1 MQSKKRTVIFLW
13 RLHFTGF
20 FFTKIGVFKL
30 ITSKRMSDFL
40 ETSLKLNHQ
49 HPRTPQ
55 INRYNHGSFLF
66 SLLSSMNVDYCC
78 CLKTKIGEKHSFWHK
93 VCIILNTVEKTLY
106 CGQRKMY
113 PSIIC
118 ASKTVFSLTTN
129 VFSVIKITSISWTL
143 LNVNTLVFSN
153 YQSQKKCKYFL
164 SSKIQK
170 MI

>member
-1 MQSKKRTVIFLW
+1 MQSKKRTVTSRFYL
-13 RLHFTGF
+13 

-30 ITSKRMSDFL
+30 ITSKRMNNFL

-49 HPRTPQ
+49 LFTSSCTTE
-55 INRYNHGSFLF
+55 NRYNHGSFLF

-78 CLKTKIGEKHSFWHK
+78 CLKTKIDEKHSFWHK
-93 VCIILNTVEKTLY
+93 FCIILNTVEKTLY

-129 VFSVIKITSISWTL
+129 VFSDLKITSISWTL
-143 LNVNTLVFSN
+143 LNVNTLVLAN